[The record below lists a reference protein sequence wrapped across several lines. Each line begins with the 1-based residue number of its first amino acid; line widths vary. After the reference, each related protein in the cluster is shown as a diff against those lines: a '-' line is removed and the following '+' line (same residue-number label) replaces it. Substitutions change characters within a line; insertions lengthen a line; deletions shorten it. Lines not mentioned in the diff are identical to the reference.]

1 MSASPWQ
8 LVNSPERL
16 RGNRR
21 HLGDRRSGSIA
32 FTESPRPGLVRDVPA
47 RLLPLPSEVSRA
59 EDDLVSQFWN
69 NFEELKDPWTTLCH
83 SFGEFCRTEH
93 DLVSQFWTAGT
104 CARSLGR
111 LLKTCWWKR
120 LLSWPWCAVRR
131 RSPRSSG
138 WTTIFLA
145 VDHIY
150 NNITCSWSDL
160 QQYSLQLIRFTTIF
174 LTIDQI
180 GQQYSFYL
188 IRLDN
193 NIPCNWSAWTTIFLA
208 IDLAGQQYSLQLI
221 RLDNNILCN
230 WSGPTIFF
238 LSDQIGQ

>member
-21 HLGDRRSGSIA
+21 HLGDRRSGSLA

-59 EDDLVSQFWN
+59 EDDLVSQLWN

-138 WTTIFLA
+138 WTTIFLP
-145 VDHIY
+145 
-150 NNITCSWSDL
+150 
-160 QQYSLQLIRFTTIF
+160 
-174 LTIDQI
+174 IDQI
-180 GQQYSFYL
+180 GH
-188 IRLDN
+188 
-193 NIPCNWSAWTTIFLA
+193 
-208 IDLAGQQYSLQLI
+208 QYSLQLI
-221 RLDNNILCN
+221 RLDTNILCN
-230 WSGPTIFF
+230 WSDCTAIFF
-238 LSDQIGQ
+238 AIGQVQQYFFVWSDWTTISLAIDQNGRQYSLQLVRSNNIIFIWSDWTTIILAID